1 MSKLFKNYVSLKAQ
15 DCSKF
20 YLFKSGIFY
29 IFLDK
34 DARTMSQEFGFK
46 LSNLNSTVVKCGFPT
61 NSLDKYIEKFKSA
74 GYCVHIV
81 CDDDYK
87 SFSNSMDINFF
98 VNNQMFSKTI
108 NSFLN
113 LNIDMLSISQAF
125 DTLFNLQHDF
135 KQIMQEVSDEKK
147 KPLVWKYLRF

>member
-46 LSNLNSTVVKCGFPT
+46 LSNLNSSVVKCGFPS
-61 NSLDKYIEKFKSA
+61 NSLDKYTEKFKSS
-74 GYCVHIV
+74 GYNVHIV
-81 CDDDYK
+81 CDDDCLN
-87 SFSNSMDINFF
+87 FTNSIEVNHFI
-98 VNNQMFSKTI
+98 NNQVFSKTI
-108 NSFLN
+108 NNFLN

-135 KQIMQEVSDEKK
+135 NQIMKEVSDEKK
-147 KPLVWKYLRF
+147 KPLV